1 MQNAPRIDRIR
12 GEAHF
17 LSFLPVRRWVMHEI
31 SIQKDNM
38 FLWMPVFLAI
48 GIGLYFL
55 LPFEL
60 PLALC
65 VLVEIIA
72 IFIVLS
78 VKSSENRAF
87 VLAAFAFLLISSGVL
102 AGKVRTDIIHTP
114 MLVKKHGPVQVS
126 GVIESIET
134 MEEGGG
140 SRIILASVSVEDLE
154 EADTPRKIRLRLRQD
169 TGIHIGQHISALALL
184 NPPSPPHA
192 PNGFDFR
199 RYLYFQGIGAVG
211 FIYNAPEI
219 IDGSNQYS
227 LSAIN
232 DIRHKIAQRIIHVLP
247 HREASVAIAL
257 MVGQKNAISDDDRQA
272 IRDAG
277 LAHMLAISGLHVG
290 LVASVLFYAIRLIL
304 AAIPSFALRYPIKN
318 IAAIAALLGTI
329 AYMLLAGATV
339 PTQRATLMT
348 AIVFLAVI
356 LNRNPFS
363 LRLVAVSA
371 FVILLHSPES
381 LMSASFHMSYAAVA
395 SLIYFYECT
404 REYWVAAYRKQG
416 WYQGLA
422 LYFTGVCVTTIIASI
437 ATAPFSLYHFG
448 QVSFIGSVAN
458 LVAVPLLAFIIMPFA
473 LIGFIAMAI
482 GLEYWPLQVMSIG
495 ITQMLEISYWASSLP
510 AAIVRS
516 GAWPFAAFL
525 LMVCSCLFMILWKG
539 WGKICGLPFLV
550 LSIFWIQAQKQ
561 PSVLISASH
570 KLFAVQSDG
579 DLYTSSRRSERFVLR
594 QWERYFGLAEQSAQ
608 LLPYK
613 GERKY
618 HDHPFI
624 NCGEEGCR
632 FTIHGKNVSIIRNNY
647 ILEQECHWAD
657 VVISPNKIGKKQ
669 CADTVAIGKFDTWEE
684 GAHAIFLSDEQI
696 TVKTVAQISSNRPWS
711 AYSNRPTQKH

>member
-1 MQNAPRIDRIR
+1 MQNAPRIDRIG

-17 LSFLPVRRWVMHEI
+17 LSFLPVRRWIMHEI

-38 FLWMPVFLAI
+38 FLWLPVFLAI

-55 LPFEL
+55 LPFEP

-65 VLVEIIA
+65 VFIEIIA
-72 IFIVLS
+72 IFTVLS
-78 VKSSENRAF
+78 VKSPGNRTF
-87 VLAAFAFLLISSGVL
+87 VLGAFAFFLISSGVL
-102 AGKVRTDIIHTP
+102 AGKVRTDITYTP
-114 MLVKKHGPVQVS
+114 MLV
-126 GVIESIET
+126 
-134 MEEGGG
+134 
-140 SRIILASVSVEDLE
+140 
-154 EADTPRKIRLRLRQD
+154 
-169 TGIHIGQHISALALL
+169 
-184 NPPSPPHA
+184 
-192 PNGFDFR
+192 
-199 RYLYFQGIGAVG
+199 
-211 FIYNAPEI
+211 
-219 IDGSNQYS
+219 
-227 LSAIN
+227 
-232 DIRHKIAQRIIHVLP
+232 
-247 HREASVAIAL
+247 
-257 MVGQKNAISDDDRQA
+257 
-272 IRDAG
+272 
-277 LAHMLAISGLHVG
+277 
-290 LVASVLFYAIRLIL
+290 
-304 AAIPSFALRYPIKN
+304 KN

-348 AIVFLAVI
+348 AIVFLAII

-395 SLIYFYECT
+395 CLIYFYECT

-416 WYQGLA
+416 WYQGLT
-422 LYFTGVCVTTIIASI
+422 LYFIGVCVTTIIASI

-473 LIGFIAMAI
+473 LIGFLAMAL
-482 GLEYWPLQVMSIG
+482 GLEYWPLQVMGIG

-525 LMVCSCLFMILWKG
+525 LMVCSCLFMILWQG
-539 WGKICGLPFLV
+539 WGKVCALPFLA

-570 KLFAVQSDG
+570 KLFAVQSHG

-594 QWERYFGLAEQSAQ
+594 QWEKYFGLAEQSAQ

-657 VVISPNKIGKKQ
+657 VVISPDKIGKKQ
-669 CADTVAIGKFDTWEE
+669 CADTVTIGKFNTWEE
-684 GAHAIFLSDEQI
+684 GAHAIFLSDNRI
-696 TVKTVAQISSNRPWS
+696 TIETVAQTSSNRPWS
-711 AYSNRPTQKH
+711 PYNSQFIRNH